1 MEARIRPPPPKSSEG
16 EKRKTPADSE
26 NWRAKRRVVSGESDD
41 ESDEEA
47 SPPPKKVERPSEKS
61 VDKVKPAYKRDM
73 PYKQVKPVNT
83 GERVSFVP
91 DKRNSPLEP
100 TVPTGEKS
108 YRIRAPIQR
117 EGVTD
122 EVIDQIHNTEV
133 TVKLGDL
140 YSLSRELREGERL
153 KLTKVRQPVQPKP
166 IEAAPEPVERVQP
179 VAVGIQLKEDALDI
193 EELPKVG
200 VYVTTVAEGN
210 IPAGSVVAQDPYL
223 QYLESLEDE
232 ERPKQVYVAR
242 ESVHLRV
249 TYPVINNRDS
259 IESVLDSG
267 SQIVSMAL
275 DQAKSLG
282 LIWDPKVQIYM
293 QSANGA
299 TEQSVGLARNVQ
311 FKWGTMTVYLQVHVI
326 NNPAYKVLLGRPFD
340 VLTCSKIENS
350 PDGGQ
355 VVPTLTQAECLRYP
369 RLIEELLG
377 RLHIIVERLQKC

>member
-1 MEARIRPPPPKSSEG
+1 MEAGTRPPPPKSSEG

-140 YSLSRELREGERL
+140 FGLSRELREGERV
-153 KLTKVRQPVQPKP
+153 KLTKVRQPVAPKGT
-166 IEAAPEPVERVQP
+166 EAVSWQEEVSPGEEEP
-179 VAVGIQLKEDALDI
+179 
-193 EELPKVG
+193 LP
-200 VYVTTVAEGN
+200 
-210 IPAGSVVAQDPYL
+210 
-223 QYLESLEDE
+223 
-232 ERPKQVYVAR
+232 
-242 ESVHLRV
+242 
-249 TYPVINNRDS
+249 
-259 IESVLDSG
+259 
-267 SQIVSMAL
+267 
-275 DQAKSLG
+275 
-282 LIWDPKVQIYM
+282 
-293 QSANGA
+293 
-299 TEQSVGLARNVQ
+299 TE
-311 FKWGTMTVYLQVHVI
+311 
-326 NNPAYKVLLGRPFD
+326 
-340 VLTCSKIENS
+340 
-350 PDGGQ
+350 
-355 VVPTLTQAECLRYP
+355 
-369 RLIEELLG
+369 
-377 RLHIIVERLQKC
+377 